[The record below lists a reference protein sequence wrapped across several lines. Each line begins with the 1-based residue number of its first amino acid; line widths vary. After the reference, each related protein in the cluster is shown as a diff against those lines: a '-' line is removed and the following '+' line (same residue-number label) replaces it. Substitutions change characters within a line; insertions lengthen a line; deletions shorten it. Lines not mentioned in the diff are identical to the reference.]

1 MTESTEKR
9 TGRSDLKNLII
20 IFLLFYFSIMFWELF
35 LYSNIH
41 GSQQGFSTWTPFF
54 ACAEAMFFTFLSGWF
69 KNRTVNRIIQIVLL
83 VLIWIYYTSQIIY
96 FKIFGSMYSVYMAG
110 MAGNAIQNF
119 SWTLISVVKRSWGI
133 ILGGLTPVII
143 VVLFMII
150 FKPEPNYSPKLHI
163 ASFLLTI
170 AVWAAAVLLLPTA
183 GTGDN
188 SAYAAYHG
196 NYTDTDTSSAR
207 LGILANAVADT
218 GKLLFGADSSY
229 SDLPEPSQQP
239 DDRTDPDSAGVQ
251 DDPNVERNI
260 LEQIDFSGLASKA
273 QDADTRQLCLYMN
286 GTQGTA
292 KNDMTGLFEGYNLIY
307 ICGEAF
313 SSYAINEKLTPTLY
327 KLANEGIVLNN
338 YYNSFKNVTTNGEY
352 AFLNG
357 LWPDLSYGIYAG
369 DGTTVGSFPQSV
381 KRLMPMGM
389 GTLFNQQCGT
399 LSRAYHNYLGYYY
412 GRNQYLPNIGFT
424 CKFMGE
430 GMFFSEFWPSSDWEM
445 MLQSVDDYINDD
457 RFCAYYM
464 TFSGH
469 GEYNFT
475 NGIYNKNILTVM
487 DTLGETDLTPD
498 ALGYLACNYELE
510 KAMTYLLEK
519 LDKAGKLDN
528 TVIVLA
534 GDHTPY
540 SLSQEGVNSIA
551 GHEVDYDFEIYKNTC
566 IIWNGGLKKP
576 IYVDEPCC
584 NVDIYPTILN
594 LFGLDYDSRL
604 MAGHDIFSN
613 SQHMAVL
620 YNKSFVTSEVTY
632 NSTTGTA
639 VWDENNDWTQ
649 KKRDLYLNSC
659 IANVRNSYAMCL
671 KMEQTDFYRFVWEN
685 TDW

>member
-1 MTESTEKR
+1 MTEATEKR
-9 TGRSDLKNLII
+9 TGRSDFKNLII

-96 FKIFGSMYSVYMAG
+96 FKVFGSMYSVYMAG

-170 AVWAAAVLLLPTA
+170 AVWTAAVLLLPTA

-457 RFCAYYM
+457 RFCVYYM

-498 ALGYLACNYELE
+498 ALGYLACN
-510 KAMTYLLEK
+510 
-519 LDKAGKLDN
+519 
-528 TVIVLA
+528 
-534 GDHTPY
+534 
-540 SLSQEGVNSIA
+540 
-551 GHEVDYDFEIYKNTC
+551 
-566 IIWNGGLKKP
+566 
-576 IYVDEPCC
+576 
-584 NVDIYPTILN
+584 
-594 LFGLDYDSRL
+594 
-604 MAGHDIFSN
+604 
-613 SQHMAVL
+613 
-620 YNKSFVTSEVTY
+620 
-632 NSTTGTA
+632 
-639 VWDENNDWTQ
+639 
-649 KKRDLYLNSC
+649 
-659 IANVRNSYAMCL
+659 
-671 KMEQTDFYRFVWEN
+671 
-685 TDW
+685 